1 MTNHLHIVLGHS
13 WYGYSL
19 VLSPGSPK
27 YMGTVSKTL
36 VYGLPCFWIS
46 ATQRQN
52 LWDSGWKGT
61 QKKASLNPGLKS
73 NFSGSQDLC

>member
-1 MTNHLHIVLGHS
+1 MSISPTYCIRLLLVWLILLF
-13 WYGYSL
+13 SL
-19 VLSPGSPK
+19 QGSPK

-46 ATQRQN
+46 PLKGKTF
-52 LWDSGWKGT
+52 WDSGWKGT

-73 NFSGSQDLC
+73 T